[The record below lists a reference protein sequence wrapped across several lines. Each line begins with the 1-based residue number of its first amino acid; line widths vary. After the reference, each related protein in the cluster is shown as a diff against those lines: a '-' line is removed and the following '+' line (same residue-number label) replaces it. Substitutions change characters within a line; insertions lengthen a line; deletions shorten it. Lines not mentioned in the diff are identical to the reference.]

1 MQTQNPLVHIHTSPL
16 SVSSP
21 HFFVLSLSTS
31 LTSPLSSSPFPLS
44 FPSSSLPSLTTFH
57 LLLYSVFPLLRFP
70 SFSALRNMALA
81 LQSKPPN
88 EEIVPLWRST
98 ITCPFNS
105 AHVFKNAH
113 RHSAHTHVCYSAV
126 WKRGIWF
133 ASRPRLLHC
142 QGSPRST
149 VLLLFLIFT
158 IGILHSQSFSAD
170 WEKARWKGNVWG

>member
-1 MQTQNPLVHIHTSPL
+1 MRLLPNAGTQELMQTQNPLVHIHTSPPL
-16 SVSSP
+16 C
-21 HFFVLSLSTS
+21 VLTSLLCSLSFYFS
-31 LTSPLSSSPFPLS
+31 HLPSFFLPFSLS
-44 FPSSSLPSLTTFH
+44 FPSSFLPSLTTFH

-81 LQSKPPN
+81 LQSEPPN

-126 WKRGIWF
+126 WKRGYD
-133 ASRPRLLHC
+133 LHLG
-142 QGSPRST
+142 QGCSIVR
-149 VLLLFLIFT
+149 VLPGVQYCFYSSY
-158 IGILHSQSFSAD
+158 SQ
-170 WEKARWKGNVWG
+170 